1 MVEAPEFDIT
11 LIVVALA
18 ITVFTSIL
26 FFLFQNRRSLSQ
38 CPPFPDAAFDPI
50 EDSLKR
56 GLNRKNL
63 PRQADVIIVGAGPSG
78 LTTASL
84 LAQRGKRVL
93 VLEQHDRA
101 GGGLHSF
108 VEKGQYEFDTG
119 FHYSGEL
126 GPREPLRK
134 IVDFVTGG
142 RGKVEWSAIGDC
154 QVQPGIYD
162 QVHFLNETYGDS
174 TDTDTKQKPFNVPGG
189 KEEWIQELKR
199 TFPDEKRAIDLYIQ
213 DMEACMKTGLLYAIW
228 RSLPHKSFF
237 ARITRPFLA
246 APAIKYA
253 TQLASERLDQLT
265 SNARLKAV
273 LGYISLGCC
282 AICPDELQYSVCL
295 GLHAHFR
302 DGAFYPVNGPSAVAK
317 AMVNTIQKHR
327 GVVLVRAGVDRVLVE
342 PTSNGKVKTVGVLL
356 GKGKGMVVR
365 APIVI
370 SSIGLRE
377 TVKGLLRTPDDAGP
391 DPINTAFSGQ
401 QLSYYYQLDSLEQPT
416 GKYFGDP
423 LPPKQRQELS
433 NLMKEL
439 PWGKGHIYGFVG
451 IKCNNADELN
461 SLQLPKRNCWFL
473 PSYDLRKGVDAFLNS
488 EPLRS
493 NNTGNSDNKTPFG
506 YIGLAFPSEKDPS
519 YQERYSSKSGGGSK
533 IVTAAFVAGDV
544 PWKWFEPYADT
555 RVHKR
560 GKEYERLKDTFKQ
573 QLLDVL
579 YMKYPQVKGRVEY
592 VELGTPVDSRTY
604 LGRLTGA
611 SYGIPPTVAK
621 AKADSTWLRPR
632 LSLLPEGMYLVGQDV
647 QVDGFAPAVLS
658 GLVCTAAIEGVLAWL
673 DVIPMLGGVLE
684 TVKVL

>member
-1 MVEAPEFDIT
+1 MAEAPENANAVT
-11 LIVVALA
+11 VSAALALA
-18 ITVFTSIL
+18 ITVVTSIL
-26 FFLFQNRRSLSQ
+26 LFVVKNRRRVSQ
-38 CPPFPDAAFDPI
+38 CPPFSDAAFEPIDDP
-50 EDSLKR
+50 LKR
-56 GLNRKNL
+56 GLNRQNL
-63 PRQADVIIVGAGPSG
+63 PHQADVIIVGAGPSG

-162 QVHFLNETYGDS
+162 QVHFLNETYDF
-174 TDTDTKQKPFNVPGG
+174 TDTDNNRKEKPFNVPGG
-189 KEEWIQELKR
+189 KEEWIQELKQ
-199 TFPDEKRAIDLYIQ
+199 TFPDEIPAIESYIQ

-228 RSLPHKSFF
+228 RSLPHESFL

-253 TQLASERLDQLT
+253 TQVASERLDQLT
-265 SNARLKAV
+265 SNVRLKAV

-317 AMVNTIQKHR
+317 GMVTTIQKHG
-327 GVVLVRAGVDRVLVE
+327 GVVLVRALVDRVLVE

-356 GKGKGMVVR
+356 GKGKGIAVR

-391 DPINTAFSGQ
+391 HSINSAFSGK
-401 QLSYYYQLDSLEQPT
+401 QLSYYQLNSLLEQPT
-416 GKYFGDP
+416 DSLFRDP
-423 LPPKQRQELS
+423 LPPAQRQELFS
-433 NLMKEL
+433 LMEKL

-451 IKCNNADELN
+451 IKCNADEVPF
-461 SLQLPKRNCWFL
+461 LQLPKRNCWFL
-473 PSYDLRKGVDAFLNS
+473 PSYNLREGVDAFLNS
-488 EPLRS
+488 EPL
-493 NNTGNSDNKTPFG
+493 NNTGSDSLTPFG

-519 YQERYSSKSGGGSK
+519 YQERYSSKSGGRSK

-560 GKEYERLKDTFKQ
+560 GKEYERLKESFKQ
-573 QLLDVL
+573 QLLEVL

-592 VELGTPVDSRTY
+592 VDLGTPVDTRTY

-611 SYGIPPTVAK
+611 SYGIPPTIAK

-632 LSLLPEGMYLVGQDV
+632 VSLLPEGMFLVGQDV